1 VIDNERRTVLDDG
14 GKYLDTA
21 SLLCRATGCSALV
34 HGVSVYRDGAHLS
47 VQGSML
53 FEDSLR
59 QAIRDLVGE
68 G

>member
-1 VIDNERRTVLDDG
+1 MLDDG
-14 GKYLDTA
+14 GQYLDTA
-21 SLLCRATGCSALV
+21 SVLCRTSGCSAFV